1 MQLSGKRIIVTG
13 GSQGIGEAAVH
24 AFVNEGA
31 QVFSLDINEE
41 LGVRSAQRASA
52 TAPGSATFI

>member
-24 AFVNEGA
+24 KVDAAFENAIAALGGLDVLANMGA
-31 QVFSLDINEE
+31 QENSHE
-41 LGVRSAQRASA
+41 
-52 TAPGSATFI
+52 